1 MCEIMQVKAKY
12 KYYLWK
18 VDAGKK
24 KQEKQPEENC
34 EENLLLRT
42 KKWPQEAFVQTM
54 DVYDFLTPFSAFDSW
69 LLRLCE

>member
-1 MCEIMQVKAKY
+1 MQE
-12 KYYLWK
+12 
-18 VDAGKK
+18 KK